1 MAMKLTKR
9 DSGRIGGIQTVL
21 THGTDHMRNIG
32 KLGGRPHATNWLD
45 LQVRQIQERK
55 EREGRATDSLTLTQ
69 LKHLVKSAVEG
80 GY

>member
-1 MAMKLTKR
+1 MTMKLTKR

-21 THGTDHMRNIG
+21 IHGADHMRNIG
-32 KLGGRPHATNWLD
+32 KLGGRPRSTNWLD
-45 LQVRQIQERK
+45 LQVRQIQER
-55 EREGRATDSLTLTQ
+55 REKGGRATDSLTLSQ